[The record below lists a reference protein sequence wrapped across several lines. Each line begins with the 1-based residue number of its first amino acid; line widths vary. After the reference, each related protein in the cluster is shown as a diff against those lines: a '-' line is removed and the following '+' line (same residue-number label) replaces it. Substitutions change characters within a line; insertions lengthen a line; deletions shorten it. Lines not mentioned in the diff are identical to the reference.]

1 MDYLLLQI
9 LLFLILAAVIG
20 FFIGWITR
28 GLGFESRLLASENQ
42 WRARHHV
49 LQSENNRLQTE
60 LDAAGQ
66 EKSKSLLNIQDDDIA
81 ISLPFSSTQEPTI
94 QEPSVGETTQHS
106 DPEPVLDLPLEKL
119 RSKPSQIGKTHSE
132 EQISVQTEIFDEST
146 SSRVPTSLDQPDGE
160 PDDLKTIKGIGPK
173 IESTLYSLG
182 IYHFS
187 QIADFT
193 EADIKWVNEHMQFN
207 GRIERE
213 KWIDQAQTL
222 INNSGA

>member
-49 LQSENNRLQTE
+49 LQSENNRLHTE
-60 LDAAGQ
+60 LDTAEK
-66 EKSKSLLNIQDDDIA
+66 EKSESLLNIQDDDIA
-81 ISLPFSSTQEPTI
+81 ISLPFSSTQE
-94 QEPSVGETTQHS
+94 SSNSKSS
-106 DPEPVLDLPLEKL
+106 DNNDQQTADTEPVLEHPLDKL
-119 RSKPSQIGKTHSE
+119 RSDLAPIEEAQAE
-132 EQISVQTEIFDEST
+132 EQVPVQTEIFEEST
-146 SSRVPTSLDQPDGE
+146 SSRTYTSLDRPDGE

-173 IESTLYSLG
+173 IESTLNSLG

-187 QIADFT
+187 QIAEFT
-193 EADIKWVNEHMQFN
+193 EDDISWVNEHMQFN

-213 KWIDQAQTL
+213 KWVDQANEL
-222 INNSGA
+222 IK